1 MGARWKKKNDETG
14 AETVLNL
21 EFILAFQITT
31 NSFSTELWVLEQSVL
46 AYLYTE
52 Y

>member
-1 MGARWKKKNDETG
+1 MGARWKKNDETG

-21 EFILAFQITT
+21 EFILACQITT
-31 NSFSTELWVLEQSVL
+31 NSTELWVLEQSVL